1 MNFYSHWLHYPSIY
15 QCESQYHLPSVDVA
29 GVVAVAVVVAVVLS
43 LVADPSVACKTDCTT
58 N

>member
-1 MNFYSHWLHYPSIY
+1 MNFHSHWLHYQSIY

-29 GVVAVAVVVAVVLS
+29 GVVAVAVVLS